1 MYVTEDIL
9 YFTLFLFFSN
19 KGSLASP
26 LIRLTEDFDIQS
38 RWSVSY
44 VIIGI
49 KSQF

>member
-9 YFTLFLFFSN
+9 YFTLFLLLSD

-38 RWSVSY
+38 RWSISY
-44 VIIGI
+44 VIVGI